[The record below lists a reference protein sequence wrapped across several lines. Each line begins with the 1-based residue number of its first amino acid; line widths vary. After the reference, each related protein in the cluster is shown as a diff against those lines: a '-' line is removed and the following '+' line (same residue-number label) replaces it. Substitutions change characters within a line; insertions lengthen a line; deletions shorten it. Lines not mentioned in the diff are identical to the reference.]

1 MGGFMHLY
9 AQLRSTS
16 AAKYGRALAGSSR
29 RHRPPDLYFS
39 SETDVTEPDICPGP
53 Q

>member
-9 AQLRSTS
+9 AQLGSTS
-16 AAKYGRALAGSSR
+16 AAKYGRALAGSTR
-29 RHRPPDLYFS
+29 CRPPDLYFS
-39 SETDVTEPDICPGP
+39 SETDVAEPDICPGP

>member
-16 AAKYGRALAGSSR
+16 AAKYGGALAGSTR
-29 RHRPPDLYFS
+29 LPPARFVFFY
-39 SETDVTEPDICPGP
+39 
-53 Q
+53 